1 MHAVLVIG
9 KGHRPRPKISWP
21 LTWRSV
27 IRLCWS
33 SNLFYR
39 PDFDCVV
46 KILDH
51 ELDILCDEIKGKNL
65 IGGIKT
71 KQNMNEYVFHV
82 YNFDI
87 GSRKLKTRFPY

>member
-1 MHAVLVIG
+1 M
-9 KGHRPRPKISWP
+9 
-21 LTWRSV
+21 
-27 IRLCWS
+27 RLCWS

-51 ELDILCDEIKGKNL
+51 ELDILCDKIKGKNL

-71 KQNMNEYVFHV
+71 KQNMNEYVFLV

-87 GSRKLKTRFPY
+87 GSRKLKTRFPYEWLNSCVTGKYNTYIF